1 MMNNFD
7 IYYFLIKISEII
19 NDKEFKI
26 TDEQIQKDFKDL
38 KDIYDIIHSPVKG
51 SDDVLEHYRKASTL
65 IYNLISKKRIANYF
79 IRVS

>member
-1 MMNNFD
+1 MG
-7 IYYFLIKISEII
+7 EII

-51 SDDVLEHYRKASTL
+51 SDEALENYRKASTL